1 MSVDEGVTSDTSG
14 SEREELAKLAE
25 AKSSGSESEEE
36 KGEQE
41 GEEEAGEGL
50 LFDLMR
56 EEEEATTRK
65 EEHTVRRVADEPGLS
80 ETYKEQLR
88 KEFGYS

>member
-1 MSVDEGVTSDTSG
+1 
-14 SEREELAKLAE
+14 
-25 AKSSGSESEEE
+25 
-36 KGEQE
+36 
-41 GEEEAGEGL
+41 
-50 LFDLMR
+50 MR

-88 KEFGYS
+88 KEFGYSEADIQRFTQKLEDKEEGIKDEEEPHEKDNEEEDEGLRTK